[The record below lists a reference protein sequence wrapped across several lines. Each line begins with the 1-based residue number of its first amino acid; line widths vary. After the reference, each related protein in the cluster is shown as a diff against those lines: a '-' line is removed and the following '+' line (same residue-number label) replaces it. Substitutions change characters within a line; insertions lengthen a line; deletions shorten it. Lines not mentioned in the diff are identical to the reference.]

1 MPNNKHEIPI
11 SAPESRHELRLVNIL
26 FDLYRCNSADI
37 VWNGSGSSDT
47 VEFKIDGC
55 RYILKLAK
63 ESVQGKSADT
73 MDFRVR
79 VITM

>member
-1 MPNNKHEIPI
+1 MAK
-11 SAPESRHELRLVNIL
+11 AKCKPESDREKPRLINIL
-26 FDLYRCNSADI
+26 AELCQCDSAEIEWDGGGSADTI
-37 VWNGSGSSDT
+37 T
-47 VEFKIDGC
+47 FKAESC

-79 VITM
+79 VITMK